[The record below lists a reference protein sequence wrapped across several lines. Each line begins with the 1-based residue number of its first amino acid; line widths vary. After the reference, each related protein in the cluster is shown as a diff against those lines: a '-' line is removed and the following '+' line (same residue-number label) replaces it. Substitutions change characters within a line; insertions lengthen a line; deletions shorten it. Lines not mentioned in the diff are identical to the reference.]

1 MGEILNIQKI
11 IKDKVNYKGILKN
24 KGEYIYNEKIKRKT
38 NINKRL
44 EYVVEYLF
52 LRKYN
57 RKEMIKMI
65 MYHIN

>member
-11 IKDKVNYKGILKN
+11 RKDKVNYKGILKN

-38 NINKRL
+38 NINESL